1 MVPNRATHHIF
12 SDNSCCQT
20 MVSWSSGKKSAFFGN
35 VYFVWRTFFN
45 FCFISMYCVSNKF
58 SEYVYIQNIYTLLHI
73 IKKHFMRF
81 FACLFFKS
89 LKPFSVSL
97 RQFYMNFQ
105 LSVKTKIQQGIS
117 KSKFIGNQ
125 QFQWKQKFQV
135 IKAKGFIFM
144 Q

>member
-1 MVPNRATHHIF
+1 
-12 SDNSCCQT
+12 
-20 MVSWSSGKKSAFFGN
+20 
-35 VYFVWRTFFN
+35 
-45 FCFISMYCVSNKF
+45 
-58 SEYVYIQNIYTLLHI
+58 
-73 IKKHFMRF
+73 MRF

-105 LSVKTKIQQGIS
+105 LSIKTKIQQGIS

>member
-1 MVPNRATHHIF
+1 MVPNRATHQIF

-20 MVSWSSGKKSAFFGN
+20 MVSWSSGIRVHFLVTFILSEGL
-35 VYFVWRTFFN
+35 FFN
-45 FCFISMYCVSNKF
+45 FCFISLYCVLNKF
-58 SEYVYIQNIYTLLHI
+58 SEYIYIQNIYILLHI
-73 IKKHFMRF
+73 IKKHFIRF
-81 FACLFFKS
+81 FACSFFKS

-105 LSVKTKIQQGIS
+105 LLVKIKIQQGIS

-135 IKAKGFIFM
+135 VKAKGFIFM